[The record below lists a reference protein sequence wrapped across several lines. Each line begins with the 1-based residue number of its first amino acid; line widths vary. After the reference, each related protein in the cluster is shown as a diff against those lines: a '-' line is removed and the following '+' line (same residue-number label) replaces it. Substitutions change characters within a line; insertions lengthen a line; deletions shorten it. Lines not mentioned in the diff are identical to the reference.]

1 MPGSLGS
8 PRYDAFIKLMIK
20 ARQNAELTQQQVAD
34 QLDKPQ
40 SYIAKYERGERRLDI
55 IEFLDLADVLNIDV
69 NETLKHLRT
78 LSKS

>member
-8 PRYDAFIKLMIK
+8 PRYNAFIKLMIE
-20 ARQNAELTQQQVAD
+20 ARQDADLTQQQVAD
-34 QLDKPQ
+34 QLGKPQ

-69 NETLKHLRT
+69 NKALKQLKA
-78 LSKS
+78 LPKS